1 MTRRSLN
8 GETHMSK
15 PHVPYSESIAVRGE
29 PGELKHLSSRRKR
42 KKYSMS
48 LVAASETDRAQTVM
62 RAWRG
67 SDCKSDLVRY
77 MIPKR

>member
-8 GETHMSK
+8 GETHMSN
-15 PHVPYSESIAVRGE
+15 PHVPYTESIGMRRE

-48 LVAASETDRAQTVM
+48 LVAASERDRAQTSV
-62 RAWRG
+62 RAHWG
-67 SDCKSDLVRY
+67 SDCINDL
-77 MIPKR
+77 

>member
-8 GETHMSK
+8 GETHMSN
-15 PHVPYSESIAVRGE
+15 PHVPYTESIGMRRE

-48 LVAASETDRAQTVM
+48 LVAASERDRAQTVM

-67 SDCKSDLVRY
+67 SDCISDS
-77 MIPKR
+77 